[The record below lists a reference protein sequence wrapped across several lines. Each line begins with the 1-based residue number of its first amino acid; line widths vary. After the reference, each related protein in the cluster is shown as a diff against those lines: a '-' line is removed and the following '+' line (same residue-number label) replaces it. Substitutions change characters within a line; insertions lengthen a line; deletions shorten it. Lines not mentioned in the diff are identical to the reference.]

1 MGSKTPVSILQ
12 EMMTRMG
19 TAPKYDLIFDG
30 SGTHTAEFRYKVY
43 ANNVSAIGSG
53 RSKKEAKHEA
63 ARVALERL
71 SLSQIEDS
79 QPQEE
84 PVEIVTPYKDKIQ
97 ENAIGE
103 LHDMCATNDIP
114 MPEYELVEEKGAP
127 HEKIFTFVCSV
138 SKQKE
143 VGIGRTKKQAKQLA
157 AYSMMNRLKESL
169 ADVLT
174 ELKEER
180 HVSGL
185 SPAVEEISAHVER
198 SSLVVSS
205 YLQVEPDNDNFEQAI
220 AKYMAT
226 IGTPR
231 RKFRLNRS
239 PSKYENFF
247 ADVPQDFIDAAVKV
261 LKEIPVPKNENERK
275 ELDVD
280 WMLQL
285 TRVMEC
291 LNASTMLMPGKHMK
305 NGNKCLFLQINLSTE
320 ASFFGVGKSADE
332 AIQDAA
338 YSALVFI
345 NIQLRNVKKAHDLA

>member
-1 MGSKTPVSILQ
+1 MGEVAPRMDNTAVVEEEDMGSKTPVSILQ

-143 VGIGRTKKQAKQLA
+143 IGIGRTKKQAKQLA

-180 HVSGL
+180 HIFN
-185 SPAVEEISAHVER
+185 ERYDQKQDTKIER
-198 SSLVVSS
+198 SG
-205 YLQVEPDNDNFEQAI
+205 DEQTTTW
-220 AKYMAT
+220 K
-226 IGTPR
+226 
-231 RKFRLNRS
+231 K
-239 PSKYENFF
+239 
-247 ADVPQDFIDAAVKV
+247 
-261 LKEIPVPKNENERK
+261 KE
-275 ELDVD
+275 
-280 WMLQL
+280 
-285 TRVMEC
+285 T
-291 LNASTMLMPGKHMK
+291 
-305 NGNKCLFLQINLSTE
+305 
-320 ASFFGVGKSADE
+320 
-332 AIQDAA
+332 
-338 YSALVFI
+338 ALV
-345 NIQLRNVKKAHDLA
+345 NV

>member
-1 MGSKTPVSILQ
+1 MFQK
-12 EMMTRMG
+12 
-19 TAPKYDLIFDG
+19 
-30 SGTHTAEFRYKVY
+30 RYLN
-43 ANNVSAIGSG
+43 A
-53 RSKKEAKHEA
+53 
-63 ARVALERL
+63 
-71 SLSQIEDS
+71 EDS
-79 QPQEE
+79 VP
-84 PVEIVTPYKDKIQ
+84 
-97 ENAIGE
+97 
-103 LHDMCATNDIP
+103 
-114 MPEYELVEEKGAP
+114 LVP
-127 HEKIFTFVCSV
+127 HILE
-138 SKQKE
+138 
-143 VGIGRTKKQAKQLA
+143 
-157 AYSMMNRLKESL
+157 
-169 ADVLT
+169 
-174 ELKEER
+174 
-180 HVSGL
+180 VSGL

-261 LKEIPVPKNENERK
+261 LKEIPLPKNENERK

-305 NGNKCLFLQINLSTE
+305 NE